1 MCERSPAL
9 LASLGRLLRELVDS
23 MDAMLRMLF
32 PTLRSADSMTS
43 SPIQHAQVLQVLI
56 IEDNR
61 ALAANIFDYLEACGH
76 QPDAAPD
83 GNSGLNLA
91 ISNRY
96 DAIILDWMLP
106 RMDGMSVLRKLRE
119 DYGCRTPIIMLTAK
133 DQLEGKLLGFE
144 NGADDYL
151 VKPVALPELEMRLR
165 VMVGR
170 ARANATSAGHLL
182 QVGDLRFDLDSLKVS
197 RGERSVVLSS
207 TLRNVLELLMRE
219 SPRIVRR
226 DRLESLIW
234 GDALP
239 EGDLLRSHMHVL
251 RRALDQEGESK
262 LLHTVTG
269 AGYRLGGA
277 AE

>member
-1 MCERSPAL
+1 M
-9 LASLGRLLRELVDS
+9 VDA
-23 MDAMLRMLF
+23 MDTMLRMIL
-32 PTLRSADSMTS
+32 PPLKSPDTMTS
-43 SPIQHAQVLQVLI
+43 SSIQGAQVLQVLI

-61 ALAANIFDYLEACGH
+61 PLAANIFDYLEACGH
-76 QPDAAPD
+76 KPDAAPD

-91 ISNRY
+91 INNRY
-96 DAIILDWMLP
+96 DAIVLDWMLP

-119 DYGCRTPIIMLTAK
+119 DHGCRTPIIMLTAK

-151 VKPVALPELEMRLR
+151 VKPVALPELEIRLR

-170 ARANATSAGHLL
+170 ARASAAAGNML
-182 QVGDLRFDLDSLKVS
+182 QVGDLKYDLDSQQVV
-197 RGERSVVLSS
+197 RGDRSVVLSG

-219 SPRIVRR
+219 SPRVVRR

-251 RRALDQEGESK
+251 RRALDQDGESK

>member
-1 MCERSPAL
+1 
-9 LASLGRLLRELVDS
+9 
-23 MDAMLRMLF
+23 MDTMLRMIL
-32 PTLRSADSMTS
+32 PPLKSPDTMTS
-43 SPIQHAQVLQVLI
+43 SSIQGAQVLQVLI

-76 QPDAAPD
+76 KPDAAPD

-91 ISNRY
+91 INNRY
-96 DAIILDWMLP
+96 DAIVLDWMLP

-119 DYGCRTPIIMLTAK
+119 DHGCRTPIIMLTAK

-151 VKPVALPELEMRLR
+151 VKPVALPELEIRLR

-170 ARANATSAGHLL
+170 ARASAAAGNML
-182 QVGDLRFDLDSLKVS
+182 QVGDLKYDLDSQQVV
-197 RGERSVVLSS
+197 RGDRSVVLSG

-219 SPRIVRR
+219 SPRVVRR

-251 RRALDQEGESK
+251 RRALDQDGESK